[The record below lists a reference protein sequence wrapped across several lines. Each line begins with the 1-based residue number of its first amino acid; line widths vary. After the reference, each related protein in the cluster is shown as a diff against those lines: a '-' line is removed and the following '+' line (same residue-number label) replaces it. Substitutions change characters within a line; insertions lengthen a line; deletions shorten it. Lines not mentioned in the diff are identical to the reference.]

1 MINIVESI
9 LNQVEMVSFDF
20 EELPIQLP
28 QNSKKTIYELVI
40 QSKEFKRIIIE
51 TDSENQIILDKKREN

>member
-1 MINIVESI
+1 MESI